1 MVVNWAYSQEGRK
14 QHQNGGD
21 GLEPAM
27 VAMTYAERQ
36 IALGEERVLKT
47 DLKRTGAGL

>member
-1 MVVNWAYSQEGRK
+1 MGVNLVYSQEGRK
-14 QHQNGGD
+14 QYQNGGD

-27 VAMTYAERQ
+27 VAMTYVERQ
-36 IALGEERVLKT
+36 TPLGEERVMQA